1 MLSTVLTF
9 VGASRTDSS
18 GDKDNSLSDIEG
30 GIDFKTKLNT
40 ERNGLEGE
48 YLRSSSSST
57 YGPVDEGETEQ
68 FRGAEELLRMEN
80 SFEDILSSNRLFI
93 EGMRGIFTFLVL
105 YDHFHN
111 PKRAISSSF
120 TADTYLF
127 IMISG
132 FTTALQLRESPR
144 FIDLG
149 SHSGINN
156 NNNNNNNNN
165 FEKSD
170 KIPLRKKELGGESIF
185 NISSKISGKSSGK
198 NNEDDNDN
206 LGLFESMDPES
217 ASEGYF
223 RVTRKNGINHGLVL
237 APRKSFKV
245 LPFIMSRCVGLLPI
259 LWLALLLN
267 IPPWIGD
274 SVNAKLEVEIGC
286 SAMYVV
292 AMQSWWRPACHYYG
306 PNNTLYASILLNCFI
321 IYSIGRLLIITVQ
334 DYLMTWSSDELSP
347 VTLKPPRRMLR
358 SRTWKQFIGDKM
370 VALSFNRT
378 DMPTML
384 VMLVFWIGASLGFFT
399 LMLYFTFAKVR
410 RD

>member
-1 MLSTVLTF
+1 
-9 VGASRTDSS
+9 
-18 GDKDNSLSDIEG
+18 
-30 GIDFKTKLNT
+30 
-40 ERNGLEGE
+40 
-48 YLRSSSSST
+48 
-57 YGPVDEGETEQ
+57 
-68 FRGAEELLRMEN
+68 
-80 SFEDILSSNRLFI
+80 
-93 EGMRGIFTFLVL
+93 
-105 YDHFHN
+105 
-111 PKRAISSSF
+111 
-120 TADTYLF
+120 
-127 IMISG
+127 
-132 FTTALQLRESPR
+132 
-144 FIDLG
+144 
-149 SHSGINN
+149 
-156 NNNNNNNNN
+156 
-165 FEKSD
+165 
-170 KIPLRKKELGGESIF
+170 
-185 NISSKISGKSSGK
+185 
-198 NNEDDNDN
+198 
-206 LGLFESMDPES
+206 MDPES

-223 RVTRKNGINHGLVL
+223 RVTRKNGINHGLIL

-347 VTLKPPRRMLR
+347 VTFKPPRRMLR

-384 VMLVFWIGASLGFFT
+384 VMLVFWIGATLGFFT

-410 RD
+410 ID